1 MKIFKKIAALAVIAT
16 LSTSA
21 FAGVHGNGESPESA
35 LSTEQEMKAAVHLNI
50 GQLRM
55 RDFNLSDCS
64 VNVTY
69 TVDAEGKVTVK
80 EVYGNSSIA
89 TEYVKARLENK
100 KMYVS
105 PELQGVKHRTSIRFV
120 LI

>member
-1 MKIFKKIAALAVIAT
+1 MKIFKKIAALAVAAT

-35 LSTEQEMKAAVHLNI
+35 LSTEKEMKNVVHQNI
-50 GQLRM
+50 GQLSLK
-55 RDFNLSDCS
+55 DFNLTDCS

-69 TVDAEGKVTVK
+69 RVDAEGKVSVK
-80 EVYGNSSIA
+80 EVYGTSNIA
-89 TEYVKARLENK
+89 TAYVKARLENS

-105 PELQGVKHRTSIRFV
+105 PELQGTNHRTSIRFV
-120 LI
+120 LL